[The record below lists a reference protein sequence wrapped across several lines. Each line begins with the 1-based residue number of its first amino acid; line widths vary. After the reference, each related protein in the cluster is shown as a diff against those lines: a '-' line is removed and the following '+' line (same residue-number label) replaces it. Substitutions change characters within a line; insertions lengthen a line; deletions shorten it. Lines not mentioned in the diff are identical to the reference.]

1 MKTFFPSCTV
11 LFASFVSLSYI
22 HYSKVGITED
32 NSVKSISRTHAHT
45 HTHMHRNKYSGG
57 IGEYVKKYTPSVYNS
72 LSAINVGV
80 VQRSFLAF
88 HFVRMYST
96 IVSLP
101 HTPTP
106 KPPIC
111 GFLWQ
116 QYYTDKTF
124 PRADCV
130 TLEITINNVFHIV
143 TTLYFEIKMK
153 FIFIFFYK

>member
-1 MKTFFPSCTV
+1 M
-11 LFASFVSLSYI
+11 A
-22 HYSKVGITED
+22 
-32 NSVKSISRTHAHT
+32 
-45 HTHMHRNKYSGG
+45 
-57 IGEYVKKYTPSVYNS
+57 
-72 LSAINVGV
+72 GV

-101 HTPTP
+101 HTLTP

-124 PRADCV
+124 PQADCV
-130 TLEITINNVFHIV
+130 TSGITINNVFRII
-143 TTLYFEIKMK
+143 TTLYFEINMKYVHTIMYVK
-153 FIFIFFYK
+153 FIVRTKLCHALAHKSFSYNIQRRIPQIRGMTRVYYNDILKILSLNLNVYWKKRIHFFLHSVGFI